1 MVMPGENVD
10 LNLRMN
16 KQMTLKEGQ
25 QLTLR
30 SGGNTIASGKVIF
43 NFRQNFEIRS
53 IVNT

>member
-1 MVMPGENVD
+1 MVMPGENID

-30 SGGNTIASGKVIF
+30 SGGNTIASGKVI
-43 NFRQNFEIRS
+43 S
-53 IVNT
+53 HL